1 MPALSHTHPPLQKP
15 RRSAGPHSFAVTCF
29 TITINSKA
37 YLWETESV
45 RQQDDFLVTLVR
57 VYRQYLNG
65 GTPHLVGFQVGE
77 IPGAPP
83 AYEVPRESGGMATP
97 TLAAAASAPQLQ
109 QQTLQSPPAGPGGG
123 RPGTGSS
130 RPGTAASVMSTGSS
144 YYAGGSNSGHPTVPY
159 PQQQHD
165 GRLPASSSS
174 GSASNMGL
182 NQSGFAATVGG
193 IGSNTAGPSPSAS
206 FASGLSLNTS
216 VSAVPGPSSSRSR
229 HATPTPTQQNA
240 YAGGFSQA
248 MDSAREQQQQQQ
260 YRAPSPSHTSASAI
274 SQQRDMRKKA
284 SSSSLRD
291 TAAAA
296 SPSSTS
302 RPPLPIPASVVQQAH
317 PSSRAGTPTWQLD
330 QQQQQAP
337 VSSPSRR
344 AQPPASASTSAAAQ
358 SPSVGYSLDETQ
370 AAANAAALLG
380 QQGTRPLEDDSDVM
394 LTNVEEMLEGLEW
407 GAADGAG
414 SGDGGDARRNVQG
427 ADQIEK
433 RLLGELNA
441 LEAAGI
447 HAIIESDDRV
457 NDVVKYLDN
466 ALAELDRMDLMLSL
480 YRTHMNVGA
489 LPLGFDTLVA

>member
-1 MPALSHTHPPLQKP
+1 M
-15 RRSAGPHSFAVTCF
+15 TCF

-65 GTPHLVGFQVGE
+65 ATPHLVGFQVGE

-97 TLAAAASAPQLQ
+97 TLAAAASVPQS
-109 QQTLQSPPAGPGGG
+109 QTLQSPPPALGG

-144 YYAGGSNSGHPTVPY
+144 YYAGGSNSGHQAVPHS
-159 PQQQHD
+159 QQHD
-165 GRLPASSSS
+165 GRLPPSSSTGS
-174 GSASNMGL
+174 GSNMGL
-182 NQSGFAATVGG
+182 NQGGFAATVGG
-193 IGSNTAGPSPSAS
+193 LGSANAGPSPSAS
-206 FASGLSLNTS
+206 FASGLSLDTS

-229 HATPTPTQQNA
+229 NATPTPTQQHA
-240 YAGGFSQA
+240 HAGGFHQA
-248 MDSAREQQQQQQ
+248 LDSAREQQQQQQ
-260 YRAPSPSHTSASAI
+260 QD
-274 SQQRDMRKKA
+274 QQRDMRKKP

-291 TAAAA
+291 AGAAA
-296 SPSSTS
+296 SPSSAS
-302 RPPLPIPASVVQQAH
+302 RPPLPIPASLAQQAH
-317 PSSRAGTPTWQLD
+317 PSSRSGTPTRQPE
-330 QQQQQAP
+330 QQQQTMT
-337 VSSPSRR
+337 SPSRR
-344 AQPPASASTSAAAQ
+344 AQPTAASASAAAP